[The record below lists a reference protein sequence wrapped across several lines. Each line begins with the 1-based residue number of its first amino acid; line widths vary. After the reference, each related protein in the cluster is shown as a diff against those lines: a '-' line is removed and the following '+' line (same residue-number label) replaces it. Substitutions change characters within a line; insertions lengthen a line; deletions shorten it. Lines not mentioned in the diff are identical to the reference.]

1 MKTLIFD
8 IETGPAPEEEIRSM
22 MPDFDPNAVKMG
34 NLKDP
39 EKRAEKLKEA
49 KENYYT
55 DAYAKAALHAWSGQ
69 VLAIGYRMTDG
80 DNTYDTVVL
89 EGDEA
94 DIISDFI
101 DLVANCRV
109 NGGQIIG
116 FNIKGF
122 DLPFLARRAM
132 KHGLLRADVLRPANN
147 RYYFDC
153 FVDIMEIWQC
163 GSRMEFISMNRLATF
178 MGCDQKIDNG
188 VTGKSFWSFYEDEET
203 RELALDYL
211 RQDIEV
217 TAQIAEKLLP

>member
-101 DLVANCRV
+101 SLTW
-109 NGGQIIG
+109 
-116 FNIKGF
+116 
-122 DLPFLARRAM
+122 LPTAVSMAGRSSGSTSR
-132 KHGLLRADVLRPANN
+132 GLTFPFSPAE
-147 RYYFDC
+147 R
-153 FVDIMEIWQC
+153 
-163 GSRMEFISMNRLATF
+163 
-178 MGCDQKIDNG
+178 
-188 VTGKSFWSFYEDEET
+188 
-203 RELALDYL
+203 
-211 RQDIEV
+211 
-217 TAQIAEKLLP
+217 